1 MNIKK
6 LTKNT
11 IGFDSI
17 YKDYRVHIN
26 SQLHI
31 ENFFPETKHQE
42 FIPDNLDSSK
52 KEEKKWSVKQENL
65 LLQNYFKDM
74 SKEPLLRPI
83 EEKEISAMK
92 NKCDEMI
99 EKINIAIVEQFN
111 QRSEIKRRGRN
122 YHKIRKEIVLKNRK
136 ILTNI
141 LKAYTERKKSLRSR
155 FIKANL
161 RLVLSIAKKYIGIG
175 LPFSDLIQEG
185 NLGLMSAV
193 DKFNYKNGFKF
204 STYASWWIYQSISR
218 AVMLQTAIIHK
229 PMYLLEQANK
239 VYRTRSILNFELKR
253 TPTPDEIAEG
263 SGTNVLNVKRIL
275 ESSQYAFSIDSFLDE
290 TEFRL
295 IDILE
300 DSDSPLP
307 DYSIF
312 QTELREKLMESLST
326 LLPREKE
333 IIKLR
338 FGLVGENTHTLEEIA
353 KKFRLTRERI
363 RQIEQRALKK
373 ISDSNI
379 ADILKHFL

>member
-1 MNIKK
+1 
-6 LTKNT
+6 
-11 IGFDSI
+11 
-17 YKDYRVHIN
+17 
-26 SQLHI
+26 
-31 ENFFPETKHQE
+31 
-42 FIPDNLDSSK
+42 
-52 KEEKKWSVKQENL
+52 
-65 LLQNYFKDM
+65 
-74 SKEPLLRPI
+74 
-83 EEKEISAMK
+83 
-92 NKCDEMI
+92 
-99 EKINIAIVEQFN
+99 
-111 QRSEIKRRGRN
+111 
-122 YHKIRKEIVLKNRK
+122 
-136 ILTNI
+136 
-141 LKAYTERKKSLRSR
+141 
-155 FIKANL
+155 
-161 RLVLSIAKKYIGIG
+161 

-185 NLGLMSAV
+185 NLGLMRAV

-239 VYRTRSILNFELKR
+239 VYRARSILDFELKR